1 METYKIIDPQDY
13 NKTIPFYEINQCGVV
28 RRIDTKRPVIKAKNK
43 DRYFLSSYRISQSY
57 LMDKYF
63 NQSILRV

>member
-1 METYKIIDPQDY
+1 METWKIIDPQDY
-13 NKTIPFYEINQCGVV
+13 NKTIPLYEINERGLV
-28 RRIDTKRPVIKAKNK
+28 RKIETKRPVIKAKNQ

>member
-1 METYKIIDPQDY
+1 METWKIIDPQDY
-13 NKTIPFYEINQCGVV
+13 NKTIPLYEINERGLV
-28 RRIDTKRPVIKAKNK
+28 RNIETKRPVIKAKNQ

>member
-1 METYKIIDPQDY
+1 MDTYKIIDPQDY
-13 NKTIPFYEINQCGVV
+13 NKTIPFYEINESGVV
-28 RRIDTKRPVIKAKNK
+28 RRIDTKRPVIKAKNQ

-63 NQSILRV
+63 NQSIVRV

>member
-1 METYKIIDPQDY
+1 METYKTIDPQDY
-13 NKTIPFYEINQCGVV
+13 NKTIPLYEINQYGVV
-28 RRIDTKRPVIKAKNK
+28 RNIETKRPVIKAKNQ